1 MLREISI
8 LRMQAIFIEL
18 LCLSG
23 CSQLRKNS
31 VLNRCISKEVFMS
44 NDIEKQKSD
53 LKDELDALNYEF
65 KFELPKK
72 IAEAREHGDLK
83 ENADYHAARERQ
95 GFVRAK
101 IAQLADQ
108 LAKLSNID
116 INTIS
121 TDKVGFGSKVSVY
134 EEGTGNKIDFIF
146 VPDGE
151 MKPSEGKITL
161 NTPYGKAL
169 AGKKVGD
176 TVEVVIPAGKRTF
189 KITNLITI
197 HGNEITE

>member
-1 MLREISI
+1 MSEEDIRIP
-8 LRMQAIFIEL
+8 
-18 LCLSG
+18 
-23 CSQLRKNS
+23 
-31 VLNRCISKEVFMS
+31 KEDSMS
-44 NDIEKQKSD
+44 NDLDKQKAE
-53 LKDELDALNYEF
+53 LKDELDKLNYEF

-101 IAQLADQ
+101 IAQLTEQ

-116 INTIS
+116 FKTIPN
-121 TDKVGFGSKVSVY
+121 DKVGFGSKVSVIDA
-134 EEGTGNKIDFIF
+134 GTGNTIEFTF

-151 MKPSEGKITL
+151 MKPAEGKITL

-176 TVEVVIPAGKRTF
+176 TVEVVIPAGKRKF
-189 KITNLITI
+189 KITNLVTI
-197 HGNEITE
+197 HGNEISE